1 MCHFYLLLINL
12 KPVIFCRY
20 FALNTEMRHRA
31 LQTGRIYIRQNPH
44 DGHLTVDEL
53 RDMVRVS
60 EVFSDKSP
68 TLRCQSSWNSTVLDE
83 TEESSHCYGGHTR
96 STHCILHTQCC

>member
-1 MCHFYLLLINL
+1 MCYFYLLLINL

-31 LQTGRIYIRQNPH
+31 LQTGRIYVRQNPH

-53 RDMVRVS
+53 RDMFELAKHFPTESYTSVP
-60 EVFSDKSP
+60 VFVEP
-68 TLRCQSSWNSTVLDE
+68 NSF
-83 TEESSHCYGGHTR
+83 G
-96 STHCILHTQCC
+96 